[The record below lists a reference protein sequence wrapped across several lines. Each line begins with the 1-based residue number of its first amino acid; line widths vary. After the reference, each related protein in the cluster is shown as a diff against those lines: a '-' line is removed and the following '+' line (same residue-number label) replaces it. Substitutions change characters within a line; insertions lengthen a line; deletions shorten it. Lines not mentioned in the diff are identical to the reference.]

1 MILMELLEAVA
12 ARVRI
17 FNIGWTVPE
26 MYIVVNENGDG
37 FIDHRGEP
45 HPTPLF
51 RMPEDWEIWQQPTI
65 ENQREHY
72 LGQNTQV
79 SLEKALDKLETN
91 LIIAL
96 RSFGETLSKNLSKQ
110 VVEQLRREVGITISR
125 KL

>member
-17 FNIGWTVPE
+17 FNIGWTDPE

-51 RMPEDWEIWQQPTI
+51 RMPEDWRIWEQPTK
-65 ENQREHY
+65 ENQHEDY
-72 LGQNTQV
+72 LGQNPRQSTQQ
-79 SLEKALDKLETN
+79 ALVKLELN
-91 LIIAL
+91 LIVAI
-96 RSFGETLSKNLSKQ
+96 REFGRTLMKDLPRE
-110 VVEQLRREVGITISR
+110 VVEQIRREVGLTVSR